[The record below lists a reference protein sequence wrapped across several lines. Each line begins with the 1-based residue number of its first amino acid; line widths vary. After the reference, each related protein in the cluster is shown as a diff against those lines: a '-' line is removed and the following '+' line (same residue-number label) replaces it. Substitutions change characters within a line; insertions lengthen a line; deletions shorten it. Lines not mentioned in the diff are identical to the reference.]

1 MASDTSL
8 VFNLVARD
16 RTSEELGSLKEKFS
30 SAGTAIGA
38 ALGVGM
44 GASLV
49 SAMDVEAAND
59 KLAAQLGVGQAEAA
73 RLAKVSANVYK
84 NAWGESTE
92 DVNDA
97 IKGVYQNIGDTS
109 KAEGGLEG
117 VTTKVIALRDTFDQD
132 LGGVTAAVGQ
142 MLKTG
147 LAKNADEAMD
157 IVTAGFQKGVNKAD
171 DFLDTLNEY
180 GTQFRSLGLNGQMAT
195 GLLSQGLK
203 GGARDADLVADSLK
217 EFNLRARDSTSTA
230 AKGFQSLGLNAKQMA
245 ADVAAGGP
253 RATQALQKTLDALRK
268 YPDNA
273 TKASVAANIFGTQ
286 SEDMQKALASLDPS
300 HAVQALGQVKGAT
313 DRMTKTLGDNPKA
326 ALESF
331 QRTATMATTQIAGH
345 FISFAMD
352 NQAVFKPL
360 AGILAGVAV
369 AVLAVSVAQKV
380 YATYTAIASAAQTV
394 WNSEIWASTAALL
407 ANPMTWI
414 VIGIIALIAVIV
426 LVATKTHFFQD
437 AWAAMTKYVGIA
449 WNWAVGLVKQGWD
462 LLVKL
467 FMNFTLVGLILGHWT
482 AIKNG
487 TVTAWHAVS
496 SFVSAIPGKLVS
508 FFLNWTLPGLIIK
521 HWDSIKSGTVR
532 IATATVNWVRGLPGR
547 TIDALAGFNNRLYNA
562 AAGAFNS
569 FRSAVVSRGT
579 SAVDWVRGLP
589 GRARNAL
596 GNLGGYLYNSGRALL
611 QGFVNG
617 IRSMLS
623 APADAVHDALSK
635 ARNLLPFSPAKEGPF
650 SGKGWTLYSGQSVMD
665 AFTQGIKDR
674 AGLAKVALS
683 DAVGSTAAGGQQALT
698 TAGGRAV
705 QAAPLVTAA
714 GRRPEVRIVFDG
726 HEPFMEWLKE
736 RIRIQYGGDILNLN
750 EGR

>member
-16 RTSEELGSLKEKFS
+16 RTGEELGSMKEKFS
-30 SAGTAIGA
+30 AAGTAIGA

-49 SAMDVEAAND
+49 SALDVDAAND
-59 KLAAQLGVGQAEAA
+59 KLAAQLGIGQAEATK
-73 RLAKVSANVYK
+73 LAKVSANVYK

-97 IKGVYQNIGDTS
+97 IRGVYQNIGDTS

-142 MLKTG
+142 MMKTG

-180 GTQFRSLGLNGQMAT
+180 GVQFHSLGLSGQMAT

-217 EFNLRARDSTSTA
+217 EFNLRARDLTSTA
-230 AKGFQSLGLNAKQMA
+230 PAGFQALGLNAKQMA
-245 ADVAAGGP
+245 ADVAEGGP
-253 RATQALQKTLDALRK
+253 KATAALQTTLDALRK
-268 YPDNA
+268 YPDDSK
-273 TKASVAANIFGTQ
+273 KASVAAAIFGTQ
-286 SEDMQKALASLDPS
+286 SEDMQKALESLDPA
-300 HAVQALGQVKGAT
+300 HAVQALGQVSGAA
-313 DRMTKTLGDNPKA
+313 DRMAKTVGDNPKA

-331 QRTATMATTQIAGH
+331 QRTVTTATTQAAGH
-345 FISFAMD
+345 FIDFAMK
-352 NQAVFKPL
+352 NQALFKPL

-380 YATYTAIASAAQTV
+380 YATYTAIASAAQTI
-394 WNSEIWASTAALL
+394 WNAEIWASTAALL

-437 AWAAMTKYVGIA
+437 AWAAMTHYVSVA
-449 WNWAVGLVKQGWD
+449 WNWAVSMIKQGWD
-462 LLVKL
+462 LLVTL
-467 FMNFTLVGLILGHWT
+467 FMNFTLVGLIIGHWD

-487 TVTAWHAVS
+487 TVTAWHAVTG
-496 SFVSAIPGKLVS
+496 FVSAIPGMLVS
-508 FFLNWTLPGLIIK
+508 FFLNWTLPGLIIS
-521 HWDSIKSGTVR
+521 HWTDIKNGTVR
-532 IATATVNWVRGLPGR
+532 VATSTVNWVRGLPGR
-547 TIDALAGFNNRLYNA
+547 TIDALAGFGGRLSS
-562 AAGAFNS
+562 AGTSAFNS
-569 FRSAVVSRGT
+569 FKNAVVSRGT

-596 GNLGGYLYNSGRALL
+596 GNLGGYLYNSGRSLV

-617 IRSMLS
+617 IRSLVS
-623 APADAVHDALSK
+623 APADAVHSMLSR

-650 SGKGWTLYSGQSVMD
+650 SGKGWTLYSGQSVMT
-665 AFTQGIKDR
+665 AFAEGIQDR
-674 AGLAKVALS
+674 AGLAQAALA
-683 DAVGSTAAGGQQALT
+683 DAVGTTAAGGQQAMT
-698 TAGGRAV
+698 TAANRPA
-705 QAAPLVTAA
+705 QAAPIITAGA
-714 GRRPEVRIVFDG
+714 RRPEVRIVFESR
-726 HEPFMEWLKE
+726 EPFMDWLKE
-736 RIRIQYGGDILNLN
+736 RIRVEFGGDVANLN

>member
-8 VFNLVARD
+8 VFNLVARE
-16 RTSEELGSLKEKFS
+16 RVSEALGSMKEKFS
-30 SAGTAIGA
+30 AAGTAIGA
-38 ALGVGM
+38 ALGVGV
-44 GASLV
+44 GATFVAS
-49 SAMDVEAAND
+49 MDVEAAND

-180 GTQFRSLGLNGQMAT
+180 GTQFRDLGLDGATAT
-195 GLLSQGLK
+195 GILKQGLEA
-203 GGARDADLVADSLK
+203 GARDADLVADAMK
-217 EFNLRARDSTSTA
+217 ELNIRVQDQSA
-230 AKGFQSLGLNAKQMA
+230 AKGLQALGLNAHDMA
-245 ADVAAGGP
+245 EAFAHGGP
-253 RATQALQKTLDALRK
+253 KAREALQTITDKLRGIEDPTKRYAL
-268 YPDNA
+268 A
-273 TKASVAANIFGTQ
+273 QQLLGTQ
-286 SEDMQKALASLDPS
+286 SEDLSKALYSIDPS
-300 HAVQALGQVKGAT
+300 TAVKGLGDVSGAA
-313 DRMTKTLGDNPKA
+313 DRMTKTLGSNPKA

-331 QRTATMATTQIAGH
+331 QRSAQVATTQVAGH
-345 FISFAMD
+345 FIEFAMK

-394 WNSEIWASTAALL
+394 WNAEIWASTAALL

-414 VIGIIALIAVIV
+414 VIAIIALIAVIV

-437 AWAAMTKYVGIA
+437 AWAAMTHYVGIA
-449 WNWAVGLVKQGWD
+449 WNWAVGIVKQGWD

-467 FMNFTLVGLILGHWT
+467 FMNFTLVGLIIGHWT

-496 SFVSAIPGKLVS
+496 AFVQAIPGKLVS

-521 HWDSIKSGTVR
+521 HWTDIKNGTVR
-532 IATATVNWVRGLPGR
+532 IANAMVSWLRGLPGR
-547 TIDALAGFNNRLYNA
+547 TIEALSSLGGRLYSL
-562 AAGAFNS
+562 GTSAFQS
-569 FRSAVVSRGT
+569 FKNAVVSRGS

-589 GRARNAL
+589 ARARNAL
-596 GNLGGYLYNSGRALL
+596 GNLGGYLYNSGRSLL

-623 APADAVHDALSK
+623 APADAVHDALSR

-650 SGKGWTLYSGQSVMD
+650 SGKGWTLYSGHSVMD
-665 AFTQGIKDR
+665 AFAEGIRDR
-674 AGLAKVALS
+674 AVLAHKAMS
-683 DAVGSTAAGGQQALT
+683 EAVGTAAAGGQQALAT
-698 TAGGRAV
+698 
-705 QAAPLVTAA
+705 AAPAGQASPVLTART
-714 GRRPEVRIVFDG
+714 GRPEIRIVLDG
-726 HEPFMEWLKE
+726 RGEPFMDWLKE
-736 RIRIQYGGDILNLN
+736 RIRVQYGGDVTRLN
-750 EGR
+750 EGS